1 MNGDWYS
8 WSINSTPTDYV
19 LSWRHI
25 HDIISS
31 KGLNWTRVQWIW
43 CVNNADVGSYKA
55 EEYWVGG
62 NYVDWLGI
70 DGYNFGGSAK
80 WSTWTTPVHVYPH
93 MMGRLRNLS
102 STKPISIN
110 EYGTTSLHKNNI
122 SDVQLKTEW
131 LNEFCVYINNNS
143 DIKMASYFNREKETD
158 WAIFA
163 GSHGD
168 TVWNNLNVYSGY
180 RNCLQTNDWIQPNI
194 TNERLITDEQ
204 FAGKI

>member
-1 MNGDWYS
+1 
-8 WSINSTPTDYV
+8 
-19 LSWRHI
+19 
-25 HDIISS
+25 
-31 KGLNWTRVQWIW
+31 
-43 CVNNADVGSYKA
+43 
-55 EEYWVGG
+55 
-62 NYVDWLGI
+62 
-70 DGYNFGGSAK
+70 
-80 WSTWTTPVHVYPH
+80 
-93 MMGRLRNLS
+93 
-102 STKPISIN
+102 
-110 EYGTTSLHKNNI
+110 LHKNNI